1 MIKCSLWFVVSWC
14 LVVNKFNCIRFAFV
28 SLLVWKVNNDK
39 QRKNR
44 YKLVLCFVVELK
56 LLLVYCFSSVV
67 VDHMLWFYA
76 SLSLVVNHMLIQR
89 ALLLL
94 ILRNSRHANKRVFAK
109 IDRTKVNILFYYPWF
124 QRKCSTFALFSPPG
138 FCAPIFFSRFSFASH
153 AKD

>member
-1 MIKCSLWFVVSWC
+1 M
-14 LVVNKFNCIRFAFV
+14 VNKFNCIRFAFV

-94 ILRNSRHANKRVFAK
+94 ILRNSRHANKGFSPKLTARKLIFSFIIHGFKENAAPSRSFRPQDFARPFFSPGFLSRRTR
-109 IDRTKVNILFYYPWF
+109 RTKREN
-124 QRKCSTFALFSPPG
+124 
-138 FCAPIFFSRFSFASH
+138 
-153 AKD
+153 D